1 MSSLSHHGI
10 KGQRWGV
17 RRYQNKDGTRTA
29 AGKAREDRRVLKK
42 GHVVSRVHL
51 QNKDKI
57 YDNKKYV
64 STNDED
70 HKKWVGY
77 FGNEY
82 AHRWK
87 PIYEQKYE
95 LKKDV
100 YVANGKDVAK
110 IISTKL
116 NKEMVER
123 DLKGLE
129 TEAKAKGINYNW
141 AESST
146 EDRYSLLLARQTESG
161 KQVIKELVKAG
172 FGAVEDD
179 HGKNVAKDP
188 VIILN
193 PKKNLRKKGKTVENR
208 EYLSAYSQWY
218 TQELLKAFGAQHT
231 SIGGTMYIED
241 NALILGDSSYL
252 EHHGILGQKWGVRRF
267 QNKDGTRTAAGK
279 ARDTENLRSSQEAKN
294 VNSKIRSHI
303 NNQLSS
309 EDLDTGKS
317 NFDFAS
323 DLIKD
328 PDFEKVI
335 MPVVQDI
342 RQTKAK
348 YGNKEPY
355 EFTGDEHQA
364 YMNDINRIDNK
375 TGELAIT
382 IGLAEKGES
391 RKKSTPPE
399 GEYER
404 VDMFR
409 YALARYLD
417 EHSPD
422 GYSDEGDWIYHSSME
437 GTLFIEDGTLY
448 LSHHGIRGQ
457 RWGVRRFQNR
467 DGSLTNAGRK
477 RLGYATK
484 SAVQTVGKAF
494 KAGVKAGGNAVKA
507 AKAHHEEAEAKKK
520 EKKKEK
526 ASQSR
531 LGVLANKDLFTDDEL
546 RALNQRFKVED
557 ELKMASIQK
566 GVEIAKAVGTIA
578 SNAATAAKAYEDITG
593 QSLSPIKRQAAELKK
608 QQDAEDRARK
618 IAREDAEE
626 ARKVAQEERNVKTYE
641 QELRK
646 ATASADK
653 EEFLA
658 KKTKAQADQEILK
671 ALKGARDFDKP
682 DDDPPKPPNGGGG
695 NPPGDGSDDGSSW
708 VQKATAGGKNP
719 FEKMLYDN
727 DPEYKAAKDAHDEKV
742 ARKERM
748 EYLDKHIAEREQ
760 EKQAEKA
767 AKDKALMDMINQ
779 SNARTGRGQ
788 STPPKESQPETSEP
802 TKTPRQDSDAL
813 FSQKGS
819 LPIDKDR
826 YKNRKAAEKAKKV
839 KEDVAE
845 DRAKK
850 QDEKAVDQTI
860 NDIIEAQRKNTEI
873 MRNIDPHAYDRA
885 VAKEYV
891 KSKAKETIDKI
902 PETLGNLN
910 PINRA
915 AKKIANKVEQ
925 EGYENTRKAMKQQ
938 YEDMAKSQGR
948 DEANYV
954 MYNTR
959 IAGLQGQGYSE
970 KQARQIADSDPTF
983 SAKRSRRSEHAQRVS
998 ELETARKNTVKKL
1011 DQAEKNT
1018 VDDYYKK
1025 IYLDAYAPG
1034 TPKREALD
1042 KEYRSTMDKIN
1053 RLREENQQLYDKG
1066 IKDAQKILE
1075 HSFSIQNGVLF
1086 VDRSVSLSHH
1096 GVKGQR
1102 WGVRRFQNADGTL
1115 TDAGKRREARRMTK
1129 ELNRLDSRMSAAS
1142 REHASLNI
1150 NKTGYENRVNKLSWK
1165 KQVAEQKGN
1174 EKKAAKLQAK
1184 IDKGKANVER
1194 VNKMMDFASK
1204 DYTESYYK
1212 IDKILKEIDAN
1223 ADYAWKS
1230 GATIRQY
1237 RTGGFYKD
1245 MLKADNKRKWTEG
1258 TYYQSAYGNAY
1269 KVKHDKKRN
1278 KKDKWAM
1285 TKHTQYGHSPIH
1297 TEIHYY

>member
-1 MSSLSHHGI
+1 MKYTEAMKIVLSKHKDSKVTSVMDIKDDFVVTIQPKDWNPEEILLNPFYAVNKKTGAVRETSPSLDPEGFREGFAHG
-10 KGQRWGV
+10 V
-17 RRYQNKDGTRTA
+17 VY
-29 AGKAREDRRVLKK
+29 RE
-42 GHVVSRVHL
+42 G
-51 QNKDKI
+51 DKI
-57 YDNKKYV
+57 EVDAIEHY
-64 STNDED
+64 E
-70 HKKWVGY
+70 VGI
-77 FGNEY
+77 
-82 AHRWK
+82 
-87 PIYEQKYE
+87 PIQ
-95 LKKDV
+95 
-100 YVANGKDVAK
+100 NG
-110 IISTKL
+110 T
-116 NKEMVER
+116 
-123 DLKGLE
+123 
-129 TEAKAKGINYNW
+129 
-141 AESST
+141 
-146 EDRYSLLLARQTESG
+146 
-161 KQVIKELVKAG
+161 
-172 FGAVEDD
+172 
-179 HGKNVAKDP
+179 
-188 VIILN
+188 
-193 PKKNLRKKGKTVENR
+193 
-208 EYLSAYSQWY
+208 
-218 TQELLKAFGAQHT
+218 
-231 SIGGTMYIED
+231 
-241 NALILGDSSYL
+241 LILDDSS
-252 EHHGILGQKWGVRRF
+252 
-267 QNKDGTRTAAGK
+267 
-279 ARDTENLRSSQEAKN
+279 
-294 VNSKIRSHI
+294 
-303 NNQLSS
+303 
-309 EDLDTGKS
+309 
-317 NFDFAS
+317 
-323 DLIKD
+323 
-328 PDFEKVI
+328 
-335 MPVVQDI
+335 
-342 RQTKAK
+342 
-348 YGNKEPY
+348 
-355 EFTGDEHQA
+355 
-364 YMNDINRIDNK
+364 
-375 TGELAIT
+375 
-382 IGLAEKGES
+382 
-391 RKKSTPPE
+391 
-399 GEYER
+399 
-404 VDMFR
+404 
-409 YALARYLD
+409 
-417 EHSPD
+417 
-422 GYSDEGDWIYHSSME
+422 
-437 GTLFIEDGTLY
+437 Y

-457 RWGVRRFQNR
+457 RWGIRRFQNR

-618 IAREDAEE
+618 IASEDAEE

-682 DDDPPKPPNGGGG
+682 DDDDDPPKPPNGGGG
-695 NPPGDGSDDGSSW
+695 NPPGGGSDDGSSW
-708 VQKATAGGKNP
+708 VQRATAGGKNI
-719 FEKMLYDN
+719 FEQMKYDS
-727 DPEYKAAKDAHDEKV
+727 DPEYRAAKDAHDEKV
-742 ARKERM
+742 EWDQDVKER
-748 EYLDKHIAEREQ
+748 DARIADREK
-760 EKQAEKA
+760 ESNDQA
-767 AKDKALMDMINQ
+767 LRDMINQ

-788 STPPKESQPETSEP
+788 STPPKQAQPETPEP
-802 TKTPRQDSDAL
+802 IKSPKQDSDAL

-826 YKNRKAAEKAKKV
+826 YRNRKAAEKAKKV

-948 DEANYV
+948 DEANYI

-1034 TPKREALD
+1034 TDKREALD
-1042 KEYRSTMDKIN
+1042 REYRSTMDKIN

-1086 VDRSVSLSHH
+1086 VDESVSLSHH
-1096 GVKGQR
+1096 GIKGQR

-1115 TDAGKRREARRMTK
+1115 TEKGRKHYEKALAKEKRKQVSSDAIRGTLERQHPFAVTGSAIAGAIAAGMSIAATGGASVAAIAAGSAISAAVSAGLTHVTYSVSEAWEGRGTRMRSKKIAKYENMLKQFDVEEGLYHVENGTLFINAGEPYLEHHGVLGMKWGKHLRAGKGPASAPASAGGGGGGVPEEDEETKKKIEEAAKKAGMSVAEYRTKMASKLSGVTSKVSVKDKHLVINGSRSGSRGLAVGETGEKPKSFKEKAYNALGGKYKTQAADAHREMVQKRNDADDKARRA
-1129 ELNRLDSRMSAAS
+1129 NAHGRAAN
-1142 REHASLNI
+1142 AN
-1150 NKTGYENRVNKLSWK
+1150 
-1165 KQVAEQKGN
+1165 
-1174 EKKAAKLQAK
+1174 KKAGNVREYMANKEGARQLDKEAKGARLGQWEATKKANRAQWKYDHSIAGLYDKATGKYKQAHK
-1184 IDKGKANVER
+1184 KTAIPKTLDRWKYEYKDGPNSKLFKNEKGKAKTAKEQAKADIWNAADHQIKAKEYNDVANSQGGNANYYGRLFKDAAAKEAR
-1194 VNKMMDFASK
+1194 LAEGSYRRAAALGKQASK
-1204 DYTESYYK
+1204 ETSTSSRPR
-1212 IDKILKEIDAN
+1212 A
-1223 ADYAWKS
+1223 
-1230 GATIRQY
+1230 
-1237 RTGGFYKD
+1237 
-1245 MLKADNKRKWTEG
+1245 RK
-1258 TYYQSAYGNAY
+1258 
-1269 KVKHDKKRN
+1269 K
-1278 KKDKWAM
+1278 
-1285 TKHTQYGHSPIH
+1285 KHTSGGSGVTVRRPGRKPVSRTKRVTQSSTGVKRRGS
-1297 TEIHYY
+1297 TGSGKRVR